1 LAHTGTW
8 PTGRT
13 RSVDTPTICP
23 DAKKVVTVAEEKRLA
38 ALEVRYCHELL
49 DDERQ
54 VLRDE
59 IKRLRG

>member
-1 LAHTGTW
+1 
-8 PTGRT
+8 
-13 RSVDTPTICP
+13 VDTPTICP